1 MNKKRLFSILFQ
13 VSLIGLLFY
22 LILGSDEKKET
33 VNLNKTKEDVLKGI
47 NESKQYV
54 KKTTEWMGDTSGE
67 GEISYFNPP
76 QKKGSN
82 SDPKKDVV
90 KFFLG
95 GLLTNDVEIFM
106 SSFYAQTISEDLFKK
121 KNVTDKTVVV
131 QEIMNRISRN
141 GQLKG
146 VQYQDKKGAFNA
158 ETDKLS
164 LILIYKDN
172 KQATITLQLMPVKD
186 EHGEHKKEILVITT
200 HAWDVIKQIETQTK

>member
-1 MNKKRLFSILFQ
+1 MDKKRFFSILFLI
-13 VSLIGLLFY
+13 SLIGLLFY
-22 LILGSDEKKET
+22 LVNRPSEKTET
-33 VNLNKTKEDVLKGI
+33 INLNKTKDDVLSEIKD
-47 NESKQYV
+47 SKQYV
-54 KKTTEWMGDTSGE
+54 KNTTNWLGDKSADQD
-67 GEISYFNPP
+67 IANFNPP
-76 QKKGSN
+76 HQKGANKN
-82 SDPKKDVV
+82 PKKDVV
-90 KFFLG
+90 KFFVA
-95 GLLTNDVEIFM
+95 GLLTNDIDIFM
-106 SSFYAQTISEDLFKK
+106 SSFYAQTISEDVFKK
-121 KNVTDKTVVV
+121 KNVTDKTEVV